1 MAIHGSLNPAA
12 AHRSGSDAG
21 NLSAIITPHGSI
33 VLSARPKPALPLPE
47 TRGGE
52 RPT

>member
-21 NLSAIITPHGSI
+21 NLSAIITQSGSI
-33 VLSARPKPALPLPE
+33 AFSARPEPALSLLE
-47 TRGGE
+47 MRRGE

>member
-12 AHRSGSDAG
+12 VHRSGSDAG
-21 NLSAIITPHGSI
+21 NLSAIITQSGSI
-33 VLSARPKPALPLPE
+33 ALLARPEPALAMPE
-47 TRGGE
+47 K